1 MYFGQLET
9 LYVTPWSVTTVSA
22 GVRDAFLLLCSLERL
37 FHLAGLILSEH
48 FAFYLKGEVGNSGKR

>member
-1 MYFGQLET
+1 MLHPGVLLQ
-9 LYVTPWSVTTVSA
+9 SVQVL
-22 GVRDAFLLLCSLERL
+22 GMLFCSLERL